1 MIVQG
6 LLMKGGRA
14 TRRRG
19 FTLIELLVVI
29 LIILMVSAVTLPS
42 VISAFNHRQVS
53 EAARILQG
61 GLVGARDTAINTN
74 APAGIRLLPD
84 PVFNGQ
90 SLNVPGVTGVTALDP
105 RVALASNRF
114 VPIQLAPDYSEG
126 FVRVDRNLLPPST
139 QRWWSNPNQ
148 YFIYPASKSPAGVT
162 TYYPAGTTACFTSS
176 RRSSIRL
183 RASGVAQ
190 SADLVVLEH
199 PDRRQGADQQLG
211 NLLHRRRPDADCE
224 PRAVRQCR

>member
-1 MIVQG
+1 MNG
-6 LLMKGGRA
+6 ARETG
-14 TRRRG
+14 RRG

-84 PVFNGQ
+84 PMFNGQ
-90 SLNVPGVTGVTALDP
+90 SLNVPGVQAGVTALDP

-126 FVRVDRNLLPPST
+126 LVRVFDTAAPSTLLPHSSYPRLAT
-139 QRWWSNPNQ
+139 ANQ
-148 YFIYPASKSPAGVT
+148 YFIYPAAKSPVGVT
-162 TYYPAGTTACFTSS
+162 TYYPAGTAACSTSS
-176 RRSSIRL
+176 KRSS
-183 RASGVAQ
+183 STSTTGC
-190 SADLVVLEH
+190 S
-199 PDRRQGADQQLG
+199 
-211 NLLHRRRPDADCE
+211 
-224 PRAVRQCR
+224 